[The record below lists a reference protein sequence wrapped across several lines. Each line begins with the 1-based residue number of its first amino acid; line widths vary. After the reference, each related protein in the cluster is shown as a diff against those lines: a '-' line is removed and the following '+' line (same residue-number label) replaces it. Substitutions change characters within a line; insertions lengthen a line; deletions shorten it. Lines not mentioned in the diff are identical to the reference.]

1 MTLPVQDGVILMLDN
16 SNKSNRTLK
25 EIIESLSVKEETYD
39 TFYQTRSREDYD
51 MLLEAALNGN
61 LEGVIAVGHSA
72 IYRDKLRV
80 TPPSEV
86 SN

>member
-1 MTLPVQDGVILMLDN
+1 MLDN
-16 SNKSNRTLK
+16 SNKPNRTLN
-25 EIIESLSVKEETYD
+25 EILESLLVKEETYD

-51 MLLEAALNGN
+51 MLLEAALRGN
-61 LEGVIAVGHSA
+61 LEGVISVGHSA